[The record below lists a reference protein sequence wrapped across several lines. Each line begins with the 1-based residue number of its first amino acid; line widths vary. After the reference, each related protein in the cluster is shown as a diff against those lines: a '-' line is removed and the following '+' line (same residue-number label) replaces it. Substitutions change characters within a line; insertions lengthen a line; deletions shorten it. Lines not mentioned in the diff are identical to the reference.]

1 MVSSGQTEVL
11 DQLKGG
17 RPGKVGRGSPRQAHL
32 HATVPVP
39 SPADGHHQSL
49 QPQVRP
55 RGGRSWAQRRGQPT
69 TTRTSPGRCRGPGQS
84 HPPAAGGAR
93 PGEVMAGGRG
103 GCTGPGGLGAALKG
117 LPPLLRCFLLG
128 EIEKEEKEKVWY
140 YAQLQSLA
148 TRLDELP
155 HVETVSGGH
164 PGTPLGS
171 RVRAGRCP
179 PHTVPPPPF
188 CSPPVLHADGSH
200 PAAAGIRSPAHSLA
214 DGGAL
219 RDGGRDGAA
228 SAGRGVWEPSLPLF
242 APPILRLGG
251 SSCPLPTD
259 STLCAA
265 VAPSATHPRAQP
277 PAPSTVQPHTRHRAT
292 LHAGLCTQLLAPSP
306 LHPCTSPLHHCTI
319 APSSLHS
326 HTQLL
331 SPLHQPLAPLHP
343 ATRTQL
349 LARLHHLCALSHP
362 APCAVTP
369 GSEGAGG
376 PGVGGRSQPSL
387 TPALPPPPDPGIPA
401 GADRQRADGGAGQ
414 GAAAG
419 AAGSG
424 HGAGVDG
431 AWGGWRKG
439 EPGAAPPSPPPLSP
453 PCPSHPPARHSRG
466 FVWLGHREMGSCH
479 GDEK

>member
-39 SPADGHHQSL
+39 SPADGHHQPL

-93 PGEVMAGGRG
+93 PGEVMAGGWG

-179 PHTVPPPPF
+179 PHTVVPPHSAPPQF
-188 CSPPVLHADGSH
+188 SMQMDLIRQQLEFEAQHIRSLMEERFGTADEMVQRAQVGGGGSRPFPSSH
-200 PAAAGIRSPAHSLA
+200 LPSCAWGGPAA
-214 DGGAL
+214 
-219 RDGGRDGAA
+219 
-228 SAGRGVWEPSLPLF
+228 PSQQTQPCVPPL
-242 APPILRLGG
+242 
-251 SSCPLPTD
+251 
-259 STLCAA
+259 
-265 VAPSATHPRAQP
+265 HPVPRI
-277 PAPSTVQPHTRHRAT
+277 
-292 LHAGLCTQLLAPSP
+292 LAPSP
-306 LHPCTSPLHHCTI
+306 LHPVPCNLTPGTVQPCTQVCAPSSLHPAPCTLAPAPCTI

-326 HTQLL
+326 RTQLL

-424 HGAGVDG
+424 DGAGVDG
-431 AWGGWRKG
+431 AWGGWRNG